1 MHFMAHLDLM
11 VSPLLNQKGRVIPAA
26 AAPLGASNSNAFYA
40 TRYFSSAS
48 GTSNASTS
56 KPSKEAEAG
65 SKSEKDFDLY
75 DFVESDEEQ
84 PLDST
89 RYVTFLH
96 GLS

>member
-1 MHFMAHLDLM
+1 MHFIAHLDLM

-56 KPSKEAEAG
+56 KPLKEAG

-96 GLS
+96 L